1 LAGTIAALI
10 TETPRPD
17 SWTKYPPSKEVFEA
31 LGLAKRDDQEVS
43 ATVSLW
49 ETRRKLNQVQSRYK
63 LAIPVW
69 LESKFIGLVEQW
81 TLGQEWNKVC
91 ENTSL
96 DEGDLVRI
104 FRRTVDV
111 LWQIPQIPG
120 IGGELR
126 ENAKKAIVAMKRF
139 PVSVDEFP

>member
-1 LAGTIAALI
+1 
-10 TETPRPD
+10 
-17 SWTKYPPSKEVFEA
+17 
-31 LGLAKRDDQEVS
+31 
-43 ATVSLW
+43 
-49 ETRRKLNQVQSRYK
+49 

-139 PVSVDEFP
+139 PVSVDD